1 MKYFIT
7 SLTLSMQF
15 EDRVLFASESF
26 AKCEA
31 KILELMEKYSMRQ
44 DAFKIDIT
52 TRPIRTGSK
61 IK

>member
-1 MKYFIT
+1 
-7 SLTLSMQF
+7 MQF
-15 EDRVLFASESF
+15 EDKVLFASESF

-44 DAFKIDIT
+44 DAFKIDVT